1 MIIDIIFLVILLMAV
16 FKGIQRGLIAA
27 VFSVLALIIGL
38 AAAIKLSAVTAEYL
52 KDTIH
57 VSAKWLPVIAFA
69 LVFIA
74 VIILVRWI
82 ASMIQAAVN
91 FAWLGWANKIGGVLL
106 YALIYVII
114 YSITL
119 FYGTKSGII
128 SANAISSSKI
138 YSFIEPWGPK
148 IIDGIGLIIPVFK
161 DMFKQLE
168 DFFDHISRQV
178 K

>member
-1 MIIDIIFLVILLMAV
+1 MAV

-57 VSAKWLPVIAFA
+57 VSAKWLPVVAFA

-106 YALIYVII
+106 YALIYLII

-128 SANAISSSKI
+128 STNAISSSKT

-148 IIDGIGLIIPVFK
+148 IIDDIGLIIPVFK